1 MRRRQSPAVTHMAIA
16 LPARHIVQH
25 ALDGAQVFKNPHHGA
40 FDYVEG
46 QAKRAAADGIRRDER
61 SKPFYRVSDTSPISR
76 RAYLPVT
83 SYSTPSTALRF
94 LRIRITARSITS

>member
-40 FDYVEG
+40 FDHVVG
-46 QAKRAAADGIRRDER
+46 QAERAAADGIRRDER
-61 SKPFYRVSDTSPISR
+61 KAVSPPQRHKPLFASY
-76 RAYLPVT
+76 YLPVT